1 MGTAVLNNDY
11 GAYNH
16 DIEKP
21 IFQVFSQKPKL
32 PISRIEYKDLK
43 LGFIKPYPMTI
54 KAEEGYLVHENKKM
68 NLVICGKTLE
78 ELVEE
83 FFNSMYY
90 LWHDIVLEEEC
101 KLHSSAIKLKEYLL
115 SLAREI

>member
-1 MGTAVLNNDY
+1 METAVLNNDY
-11 GAYNH
+11 DVYN
-16 DIEKP
+16 DVEKP
-21 IFQVFSQKPKL
+21 IFQIFSQKPKL

-43 LGFIKPYPMTI
+43 LEFIKPYSMTI
-54 KAEEGYLVHENKKM
+54 KAEGGYLVHESKKM

-83 FFNSMYY
+83 FFSSMYF

-101 KLHSSAIKLKEYLL
+101 KLHSSAIKLKKYLL